1 MLCVIHSTTDSYQ
14 MFQYCLHMYMYLKI
28 FKTCDETTAVRNTA
42 DVWLLVRC
50 LSQKYH
56 APSITLS
63 IGLENY
69 SDHFKFYLYFQC
81 PMYDKSTDE
90 EAPGPSSNPVEL
102 MDDMRR
108 DGLTFKQCV
117 LGRKNNFTAENQV

>member
-1 MLCVIHSTTDSYQ
+1 MCHNKFVDEVRSVTKVHISYLDS
-14 MFQYCLHMYMYLKI
+14 FVFEHLSHVALVLL
-28 FKTCDETTAVRNTA
+28 FKETC
-42 DVWLLVRC
+42 
-50 LSQKYH
+50 
-56 APSITLS
+56 SIVS

-69 SDHFKFYLYFQC
+69 SNHFKFHLYFQC

-90 EAPGPSSNPVEL
+90 EVAGPSSNPVEL

-117 LGRKNNFTAENQV
+117 LGRKNNFTAENQVWYIDVHIVGLPLQI